1 MSKVYTRSP
10 SNTMVRKI
18 QVCNNDNPSIYSRS
32 ILMQPIMEFFKNKE
46 NMGKMLSIVQGKAKI
61 SLRLLDWFVTNYAKK
76 TNVVYQVNNTRFM
89 VYPKYKSELK
99 AVKKEKFDPFCRGE
113 RIYFR
118 YNHNKDPIETTVG
131 QLNFFKWAIENKV
144 VDYVAENLEEI
155 ESDMKVSTEKA
166 KIRIQNGE
174 RKKRTELSISA
185 TKAVTRNHVSI
196 RVTFD

>member
-1 MSKVYTRSP
+1 
-10 SNTMVRKI
+10 MVRKI
-18 QVCNNDNPSIYSRS
+18 SVCNNDNPSMYSRN

-46 NMGKMLSIVQGKAKI
+46 NMGKMLAIIKGDAKI

-76 TNVVYQVNNTRFM
+76 TNIVYDVGNTRFM

-113 RIYFR
+113 HIYFK
-118 YNHNKDPIETTVG
+118 YNSKDPLETSVG
-131 QLNFFKWAIENKV
+131 QLNFFKWAIENKI
-144 VDYVAENLEEI
+144 VDYVAEHLEEI
-155 ESDMKVSTEKA
+155 ESDMKVSTEIA

-174 RKKRTELSISA
+174 RKKRTELSVSA
-185 TKAVTRNHVSI
+185 TKAVTRNTVSI